1 MRAWL
6 WLCLCVLSVACWARP
21 ALSQEKNTVEDA
33 KAFFKAGAAA
43 YTAGDYL
50 AAIQALDAAYR
61 LTPLPAIAFS
71 LAQAERRQYFV
82 SRERPHLERA
92 VALYRRYL
100 AEVPSGGRRADATDA
115 LSQLEPIALAQGIEL
130 GGAAGPVRDAAGTR
144 LLVSSSAPGAKVS
157 LDGGTAA
164 ASPFIAEVTPGEHL
178 VQVEAPGYFPN
189 ERRVTAV
196 AGALLPVEV
205 ELQRR
210 PARLIVQA
218 VPTVDV
224 YVDGE
229 FVGKAGKSTPFDL
242 PSGRH
247 SLGFARKGYR
257 IVTRELTLLPGES
270 RTIGAGLKPTS
281 QRTAS
286 LVLMA
291 GSMAAASVGV
301 IFGAVAL
308 GEEEDAR
315 RIYVRQQEG
324 NITPAERKEYEE
336 SLDRRNDF
344 GVISVGA
351 LIAATVSVVTGVCLH
366 ELDSPN
372 LRDAFAPAR
381 GQAAGKMRVSLAPA
395 SNGGVDAMLRF

>member
-1 MRAWL
+1 MKARFWL
-6 WLCLCVLSVACWARP
+6 AVCALWVVAWARP
-21 ALSQEKNTVEDA
+21 ALAQDNSVEEA
-33 KAFFKAGAAA
+33 KTFFKAGAAA

-92 VALYRRYL
+92 VALYRKYL

-115 LSQLEPIALAQGIEL
+115 LSQLEPIAISQGVELAGPD
-130 GGAAGPVRDAAGTR
+130 GAARDAGRTR
-144 LLVSSSAPGAKVS
+144 LLVSSSAPSAKVS

-164 ASPFIAEVTPGEHL
+164 ASPFIAEVNPGEHL
-178 VQVEAPGYFPN
+178 VQVEAPGYFPS

-196 AGALLPVEV
+196 AGALLPVEI

-229 FVGKAGKSTPFDL
+229 FVGKAGKSTTFEL

-247 SLGFARKGYR
+247 TLGFARKGYR
-257 IVTRELTLLPGES
+257 IVSRELTLLPGES
-270 RTIGAGLKPTS
+270 RKIGAGLKPTS
-281 QRTAS
+281 QRTAAI
-286 LVLMA
+286 VLMA
-291 GSMAAASVGV
+291 GSIASASVGA
-301 IFGAVAL
+301 IFGAAAL
-308 GEEEDAR
+308 GAEEDAR
-315 RIYVRQQEG
+315 RIHVRQQQG
-324 NITPAERKEYEE
+324 NITPAERKQYEDA
-336 SLDRRNDF
+336 LDRRNEF
-344 GVISVGA
+344 RVISIGS
-351 LIAATVSVVTGVCLH
+351 LIAAGVSVITGVCLH

-372 LRDAFAPAR
+372 LRDAFTPAR

-395 SNGGVDAMLRF
+395 RGGGMDATLRF

>member
-1 MRAWL
+1 MRAAL
-6 WLCLCVLSVACWARP
+6 WLCVCALWVVSWTRPVLA
-21 ALSQEKNTVEDA
+21 QEKAVEDA

-92 VALYRRYL
+92 VVLYRKYL

-115 LSQLEPIALAQGIEL
+115 LSQLEPIALSQGIDP
-130 GGAAGPVRDAAGTR
+130 GSVAGVVRDSAGTR

-178 VQVEAPGYFPN
+178 VQVEAPGYFPD

-229 FVGKAGKSTPFDL
+229 YVGKAGKSTPFDL

-247 SLGFARKGYR
+247 TLGFARKGYR
-257 IVTRELTLLPGES
+257 TVTRELTLLPGES
-270 RTIGAGLKPTS
+270 RKIGAGLKPTS
-281 QRTAS
+281 QRTAA

-291 GSMAAASVGV
+291 GSMASASVGV

-308 GEEEDAR
+308 GAEEDAR

-324 NITPAERKEYEE
+324 NIKPAERKDYEDA
-336 SLDRRNDF
+336 LDRRNDF
-344 GVISVGA
+344 RIISIGA
-351 LIAATVSVVTGVCLH
+351 LVAATVSIVTGVCLH

-372 LRDAFAPAR
+372 LRDAFTPAG
-381 GQAAGKMRVSLAPA
+381 GQAAGKMRLSLAPTR
-395 SNGGVDAMLRF
+395 GGGMDATLRF